1 MGIDNSNK
9 RIARNSSLL
18 YMRMLIIMCVQ
29 LYTSRVILTSLGVVD
44 FGLYGVVGGVVV
56 IFSTLVGAFSAATSR
71 FFTVELGRNNYEQLR
86 KVFSTAFALH
96 CVIAIGI
103 MLVCESIGLWFLN
116 TQIDIPSGR
125 MYAAHWL
132 FQFSM
137 ITAML
142 NIIQVPYNA
151 AIIAHEE
158 MAVYAYVGLL
168 SAFGNLIVSYLIS
181 LNPIDK
187 LIWYGLLLMLLQMG
201 IVCIYIFY
209 CLRRYKETHFKLQHD
224 KALYK
229 SMLMY
234 SSYDMIGNIS
244 VLAQGQGLN
253 MVLNIFCGP
262 VVNAARGIACQVESA
277 AIQFSNNFLTA
288 VRPRII
294 KFYAQDNAAAMMELV
309 NYSSIM
315 SCILMLMIILPL
327 SMNINFVLSLWLGN
341 YPEYTDTFT
350 IIILV
355 NALFNAFRIPRSIV
369 NHATGYVKLP
379 NLVTGTILCMSLPI
393 GYLFMKL
400 GFSPNSVFWGMLA
413 TTILADMSNL
423 IILKRY
429 INYSIIEFL
438 KHVHLKCCM
447 VTGISLLIVFPITSK
462 MDDGFFRLI
471 ICSFLSVASLFIT
484 SWFIVLDKSQ
494 RNRALILIRS
504 KIHGKSKVEK

>member
-168 SAFGNLIVSYLIS
+168 SS
-181 LNPIDK
+181 
-187 LIWYGLLLMLLQMG
+187 G
-201 IVCIYIFY
+201 I
-209 CLRRYKETHFKLQHD
+209 
-224 KALYK
+224 
-229 SMLMY
+229 
-234 SSYDMIGNIS
+234 
-244 VLAQGQGLN
+244 
-253 MVLNIFCGP
+253 
-262 VVNAARGIACQVESA
+262 
-277 AIQFSNNFLTA
+277 
-288 VRPRII
+288 
-294 KFYAQDNAAAMMELV
+294 
-309 NYSSIM
+309 
-315 SCILMLMIILPL
+315 
-327 SMNINFVLSLWLGN
+327 
-341 YPEYTDTFT
+341 
-350 IIILV
+350 
-355 NALFNAFRIPRSIV
+355 
-369 NHATGYVKLP
+369 
-379 NLVTGTILCMSLPI
+379 
-393 GYLFMKL
+393 
-400 GFSPNSVFWGMLA
+400 
-413 TTILADMSNL
+413 
-423 IILKRY
+423 
-429 INYSIIEFL
+429 
-438 KHVHLKCCM
+438 
-447 VTGISLLIVFPITSK
+447 
-462 MDDGFFRLI
+462 
-471 ICSFLSVASLFIT
+471 
-484 SWFIVLDKSQ
+484 
-494 RNRALILIRS
+494 
-504 KIHGKSKVEK
+504 